1 MPPVAVPSHHP
12 IVSQAPKPSNHF
24 SWRTRARPLI
34 VLAAL
39 LMASAGLDI
48 AKAGFFDE
56 VFGGGEPMERYHY
69 EGPRHFRPARHFWRE
84 YSHYGM
90 SSEPRWARAAQWGEA
105 RGTRHRFAHRERLS
119 YLSKQEPERRRT
131 IVDHGT
137 EPAAHGPSK
146 LAGFCY
152 NARPL
157 GGDDGHVDALLHD
170 ATLQPGDSVMTA
182 KGVRVFEGGGGCPHK
197 NTDFLA
203 LAEIP
208 GLPKRERRALAAI
221 DKVIKTPRVAVQ
233 VGGFAAVAARAR
245 PARASHE

>member
-1 MPPVAVPSHHP
+1 MPPVPSHHP
-12 IVSQAPKPSNHF
+12 IVSQAPKPPNHF
-24 SWRTRARPLI
+24 SWRTRIRPLI

-39 LMASAGLDI
+39 LMTSAGLDI

-56 VFGGGEPMERYHY
+56 LFGGGEPMERHHY
-69 EGPRHFRPARHFWRE
+69 EGPRHFRPARQFWRE
-84 YSHYGM
+84 KPPYRR
-90 SSEPRWARAAQWGEA
+90 SSEPRRARAVQWAEA
-105 RGTRHRFAHRERLS
+105 RGTPHRFPQREHLS
-119 YLSKQEPERRRT
+119 YLSKQEPERRRA
-131 IVDHGT
+131 IVDHGA

-152 NARPL
+152 TARPL

-203 LAEIP
+203 LAEIR
-208 GLPKRERRALAAI
+208 GLPKHERSALAAI
-221 DKVIKTPRVAVQ
+221 DKVINTPRVAMQ
-233 VGGFAAVAARAR
+233 VGGFAAVAVRAR
-245 PARASHE
+245 TARASKQ

>member
-1 MPPVAVPSHHP
+1 MPPVPSDHP
-12 IVSQAPKPSNHF
+12 IVSQAPKPPSHF

-39 LMASAGLDI
+39 LMASARLDT

-56 VFGGGEPMERYHY
+56 LFGGGEPMERYHY
-69 EGPRHFRPARHFWRE
+69 EGLRHFRPARHFWRE
-84 YSHYGM
+84 YPHYGM
-90 SSEPRWARAAQWGEA
+90 SSEPRWARAAQWAQA
-105 RGTRHRFAHRERLS
+105 RGTRHRFVHRERLS
-119 YLSKQEPERRRT
+119 YLPKQEPERRPT

-137 EPAAHGPSK
+137 GPAARDPSK

-152 NARPL
+152 TARPL
-157 GGDDGHVDALLHD
+157 GGDDGHVDALMHD

-182 KGVRVFEGGGGCPHK
+182 KGVRVFEGGGSCPHK

-203 LAEIP
+203 LAEIRS
-208 GLPKRERRALAAI
+208 LPKHERRALATI
-221 DKVIKTPRVAVQ
+221 DKVINTPRGAMQ

-245 PARASHE
+245 TVRALKQ